1 MGNLRRI
8 DFFLDSFDKYLLK
21 LTRELDTLEKNQT
34 SIRKELS
41 RKESYAEQIETY
53 KAKVEELD
61 RALGVNQL

>member
-1 MGNLRRI
+1 M
-8 DFFLDSFDKYLLK
+8 
-21 LTRELDTLEKNQT
+21 EM
-34 SIRKELS
+34 KELS